1 MTDLMYKFEK
11 MYYSSN
17 SDTFLPQKTLRNPSL
32 TSPPSPSSKPSL
44 IPEIQDFENRFP
56 VQVKTDT
63 EKLTFMWNNNTSIER
78 VFLVT
83 SEAFSKP
90 IGSFYLFFAGKKLQ
104 SSSVTLEEMNISKNA
119 LIHCIFKMR
128 GGMLTESSGRG
139 GSYKILNLF

>member
-1 MTDLMYKFEK
+1 
-11 MYYSSN
+11 
-17 SDTFLPQKTLRNPSL
+17 
-32 TSPPSPSSKPSL
+32 
-44 IPEIQDFENRFP
+44 
-56 VQVKTDT
+56 
-63 EKLTFMWNNNTSIER
+63 MWNNNTSIER

-128 GGMLTESSGRG
+128 GGMLTESSGRE